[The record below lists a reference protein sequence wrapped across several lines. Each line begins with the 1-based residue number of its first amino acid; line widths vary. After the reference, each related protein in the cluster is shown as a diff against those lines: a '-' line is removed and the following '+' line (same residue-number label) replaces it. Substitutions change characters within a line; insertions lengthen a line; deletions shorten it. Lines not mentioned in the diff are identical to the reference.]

1 MMSPI
6 LKDFPRVTIISFE
19 AVLQGDFA
27 LLEEKM
33 LRFLTAGESHGELLM
48 GIIEGMPAGLLI
60 RVTDI
65 DRDLSRRQTGY
76 GRGNRMKIEKDSVK
90 IYTGV
95 RWGKTLGGPIGLMI
109 RNKDW
114 ENWRDKMS
122 PDPMFLN
129 SADPVT
135 RPRPGHADLAGA
147 LKYSMTDIR
156 NILERSSA
164 RETAMRVAIGSVA
177 KRLLDEFGIDVVS
190 HVLSIDNVFAK
201 VPKLTASEL
210 KKRVEVS
217 ELRCSDPEAE
227 KRMMRRID
235 EAKSAG
241 DSLGG
246 VFELMISGVPAGLG
260 SHSHWDRKLDG
271 RLAAALMS
279 IQAIKG
285 VEIGAGFGSANR
297 PGSMVHDEIF
307 WSRKEGFYRKT
318 NMAGG
323 IEGGISNGETITLRA
338 AMKPIPTLMKPLR
351 SVDLASKKPFK
362 ASVERSDVCAVP
374 AAGVVAE
381 SAAAFEIASALIEKF
396 GGDSMDEMKRNYH
409 AYLKHLKV
417 RMGVEEEQGKR

>member
-1 MMSPI
+1 
-6 LKDFPRVTIISFE
+6 
-19 AVLQGDFA
+19 
-27 LLEEKM
+27 M

-65 DRDLSRRQTGY
+65 DRDLARRQGGY
-76 GRGNRMKIEKDSVK
+76 GRGGRMKIEKDTVK

-95 RWGKTLGGPIGLMI
+95 RWGRTLGSPLGLVV

-129 SADPVT
+129 SATPVT

-147 LKYSMTDIR
+147 LKYGMNDIR

-164 RETAMRVAIGSVA
+164 RETAMRVAVGAVA
-177 KRLLDEFGIDVVS
+177 KRLLEEFGIEVVS
-190 HVLSIDNVFAK
+190 HVLSIDGVYAK
-201 VPKLTASEL
+201 VPKASASEIR
-210 KKRVEVS
+210 KKAEAS
-217 ELRCSDPEAE
+217 ELRCADHEAE
-227 KRMMRRID
+227 KRMMRKID
-235 EAKSAG
+235 EARSAG

-246 VFELMISGVPAGLG
+246 VFEVLVSGVPAGLG
-260 SHSHWDRKLDG
+260 SHVHWDRKLDSK
-271 RLAAALMS
+271 LAAALMS

-285 VEIGAGFGSANR
+285 VEVGAGFGSANR
-297 PGSMVHDEIF
+297 PGSQVHDEIY
-307 WSRKEGFYRKT
+307 WSKKEGYYRKT

-323 IEGGISNGETITLRA
+323 IEGGISNGGLITLRA

-351 SVDLASKKPFK
+351 SVDMISKKPFK

-381 SAAAFEIASALIEKF
+381 AAIAFEIAVAMVEKF
-396 GGDSMDEMKRNYH
+396 GGDSIDEMKRNYH
-409 AYLKHLKV
+409 WYDKHLKA
-417 RMGVEEEQGKR
+417 RMEMEEEPVKK

>member
-1 MMSPI
+1 
-6 LKDFPRVTIISFE
+6 
-19 AVLQGDFA
+19 
-27 LLEEKM
+27 M

-48 GIIEGMPAGLLI
+48 GILEGMPAGLLI

-65 DRDLSRRQTGY
+65 DRDLSRRQVGY

-90 IYTGV
+90 IYSGV
-95 RWGKTLGGPIGLMI
+95 RWGRTLGSPIGLMV

-147 LKYSMTDIR
+147 LKYGMTDVR
-156 NILERSSA
+156 NVLERSSA
-164 RETAMRVAIGSVA
+164 RETAMRVAVGAVA
-177 KRLLDEFGIDVVS
+177 KRLLEEFGIEVVS
-190 HVLSIDNVFAK
+190 QVLSIDGVYSK
-201 VPKLTASEL
+201 VPKLSLPEL
-210 KKRVEVS
+210 KKRVESS
-217 ELRCSDPEAE
+217 ELRCADPDAE
-227 KRMMRRID
+227 KRMMRKID
-235 EAKSAG
+235 EAKLAG

-246 VFELMISGVPAGLG
+246 VIEVIISGAPVGLG
-260 SHSHWDRKLDG
+260 SHVHWDRKLDA
-271 RLAAALMS
+271 RLAGALMS

-285 VEIGAGFGSANR
+285 VEVGAGFGAANR
-297 PGSMVHDEIF
+297 PGSQVHDEIF
-307 WSRKEGFYRKT
+307 WNRKEGFYRKT

-323 IEGGISNGETITLRA
+323 IEGGISNGDVITLRA

-381 SAAAFEIASALIEKF
+381 AATAFEIAAALIEKF
-396 GGDSMDEMKRNYH
+396 GGDSIDEMKRNYH
-409 AYLKHLKV
+409 WYQKHLKA
-417 RMGVEEEQGKR
+417 RMDVEEEQVRK

>member
-1 MMSPI
+1 
-6 LKDFPRVTIISFE
+6 
-19 AVLQGDFA
+19 
-27 LLEEKM
+27 M
-33 LRFLTAGESHGELLM
+33 LRYLTAGESHGELLM

-60 RVTDI
+60 RITDI
-65 DRDLSRRQTGY
+65 DRDLARRQVGY
-76 GRGNRMKIEKDSVK
+76 GRGSRMKIEKDAVK
-90 IYTGV
+90 IFTGV
-95 RWGKTLGGPIGLMI
+95 RWGRTLGSPIGLMI

-147 LKYSMTDIR
+147 LKYNTTDIR

-164 RETAMRVAIGSVA
+164 RETAMRVAVGAVA
-177 KRLLDEFGIDVVS
+177 KRMLEEFGIEVIT
-190 HVLSIDNVFAK
+190 HVLSIDGVFAK
-201 VPKLTASEL
+201 VPKVTAHEL
-210 KKRVEVS
+210 KKMAEAS
-217 ELRCSDPEAE
+217 ELRCADPEAE
-227 KRMMRRID
+227 KRMKRRID
-235 EAKSAG
+235 EARHAG

-246 VFELMISGVPAGLG
+246 MFEVIITGVPAGLG
-260 SHSHWDRKLDG
+260 SHTQWDRKLDG
-271 RLAAALMS
+271 KLAAALMS

-285 VEIGAGFGSANR
+285 VEVGAGFGAANR

-307 WSRKEGFYRKT
+307 WSKKEGFYRKT

-323 IEGGISNGETITLRA
+323 IEGGISNGEPIMLRA

-351 SVDLASKKPFK
+351 SVDIISKRPFK

-381 SAAAFEIASALIEKF
+381 AAVAFEIASAMIEKF
-396 GGDSMDEMKRNYH
+396 GGDSMDEMKRNHYW
-409 AYLKHLKV
+409 YEKHLKT
-417 RMGVEEEQGKR
+417 RMEVEDEQGKNRTGSRLIARG

>member
-1 MMSPI
+1 
-6 LKDFPRVTIISFE
+6 
-19 AVLQGDFA
+19 
-27 LLEEKM
+27 M

-48 GIIEGMPAGLLI
+48 GIIEGVPAGLLI
-60 RVTDI
+60 RITDI
-65 DRDLSRRQTGY
+65 DRELSRRQAGY

-95 RWGKTLGGPIGLMI
+95 RWGKTLGSPIGLMI
-109 RNKDW
+109 RNRDW

-147 LKYSMTDIR
+147 LKYSMHDIR

-164 RETAMRVAIGSVA
+164 RETAMRVAVGAVS
-177 KRLLDEFGIDVVS
+177 KRLLEEFGIDIVS
-190 HVLSIDNVFAK
+190 HVLSIDGVFAK
-201 VPKLTASEL
+201 VPEVAAPDL
-210 KKRVEVS
+210 KKRVEAS
-217 ELRCSDPEAE
+217 ELRCSDADAE
-227 KRMMRRID
+227 KKMMRRID

-246 VFELMISGVPAGLG
+246 VFELIITGAPAGLG

-271 RLAAALMS
+271 RLAAAIMS
-279 IQAIKG
+279 IQAVKG
-285 VEIGAGFGSANR
+285 VEIGAGFGAANR

-307 WSRKEGFYRKT
+307 WNRKQGFYRKT

-323 IEGGISNGETITLRA
+323 IEGGISNGEAITLRA
-338 AMKPIPTLMKPLR
+338 AMKPLPTLMKPLR
-351 SVDLASKKPFK
+351 SVDLATKKPFK

-396 GGDSMDEMKRNYH
+396 GGDSIDEMKRNYNS
-409 AYLKHLKV
+409 YLKHLKA
-417 RMGVEEEQGKR
+417 RMGVEEELTRK